1 MEKMIRGFI
10 QVGALLISAKDSG
23 KKGLLLAGPLLTA
36 TGEIQ
41 MRLKG
46 SKISKTLEGPSWEQ
60 VVSLA
65 DAF

>member
-10 QVGALLISAKDSG
+10 QVRALLISAKDSG

-41 MRLKG
+41 MRL
-46 SKISKTLEGPSWEQ
+46 
-60 VVSLA
+60 
-65 DAF
+65 